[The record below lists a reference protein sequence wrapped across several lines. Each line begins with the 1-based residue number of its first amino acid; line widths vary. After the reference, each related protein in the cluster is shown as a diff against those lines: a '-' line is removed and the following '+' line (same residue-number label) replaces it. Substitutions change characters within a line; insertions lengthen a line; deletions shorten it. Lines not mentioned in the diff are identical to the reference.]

1 MNEKQHDNF
10 WELASARLFHE
21 NSKEE
26 KEQLEALLREEEN
39 QKSYQ
44 RLEDVHQ
51 KFFRTRPLRNA
62 SSVRSWTKVTEALHR
77 RKIRLV
83 AEVLK
88 YAAVILLALLAGTLI
103 PTGKKVS
110 TDVPLFSEINVPLG
124 QMSNVTLYDGTRVWL
139 NSGTSLK
146 YASDF
151 GKNSRKVILDGE
163 AFFKVKP
170 DEMPFKIQLKN
181 SEIEVLGTSFN
192 AISFS
197 GEDFSQVT
205 LVEGLVKMNTLEGK
219 EIVRMEPSQQITISG
234 NMKEINLK
242 TVDTGFYQSWT
253 DGKIVFHEERLADI
267 TERLERWYNV
277 EIRFSNP
284 EIGELRFS
292 GTILKNKPFDQIIK
306 AFELLL
312 PVKIGY
318 QNNLGEKDVI
328 TISKK

>member
-26 KEQLEALLREEEN
+26 KEQLETMLREEEN

-51 KFFRTRPLRNA
+51 KLFRTRPLRNA
-62 SSVRSWTKVTEALHR
+62 SSVRSWAKVTEALHR
-77 RKIRLV
+77 RKIRFV

-103 PTGKKVS
+103 PTGKKH
-110 TDVPLFSEINVPLG
+110 TADVPLFSEINVPLG

-139 NSGTSLK
+139 NSGTLLK

-205 LVEGLVKMNTLEGK
+205 LVEGSVKMNTLEGK

-234 NMKEINLK
+234 NLKEINLK

-284 EIGELRFS
+284 EIGELSFS
-292 GTILKNKPFDQIIK
+292 GTILKNQPFDQLIK

>member
-26 KEQLEALLREEEN
+26 KEQLETILREEEN
-39 QKSYQ
+39 QNLFH
-44 RLEDVHQ
+44 RLEDIHQ
-51 KFFRTRPLRNA
+51 ILSKTRPLRNA
-62 SSVRSWTKVTEALHR
+62 SSVRSWAKVNEMLHR
-77 RKIRLV
+77 KKIKLI
-83 AEVLK
+83 AEVFK
-88 YAAVILLALLAGTLI
+88 YAAVILLALFAGTLI
-103 PTGKKVS
+103 PTGKKAS

-205 LVEGLVKMNTLEGK
+205 LVEGSVKMNTLEGK

-234 NMKEINLK
+234 NLKEINLK

-267 TERLERWYNV
+267 ADRLERWYNV

-284 EIGELRFS
+284 EIGEMRFS
-292 GTILKNKPFDQIIK
+292 GTILKNKTFDQIIK

-318 QNNLGEKDVI
+318 QTNMGKKDVI